1 MCASLVLYPAPEVL
15 LTVHMWC
22 TVCSTESGLCSSCCQ
37 ACEGDRMAVAEILV
51 AAFPD
56 TLSVR
61 DNRGRLPRDVVPN
74 WSPPWAHTL
83 GDRDTET

>member
-1 MCASLVLYPAPEVL
+1 
-15 LTVHMWC
+15 
-22 TVCSTESGLCSSCCQ
+22 
-37 ACEGDRMAVAEILV
+37 MAVAEILV

-61 DNRGRLPRDVVPN
+61 DNRGRLPRDVVSN